1 MTEPRFHDLGSAE
14 LKAWANVAANSFG
27 GPVAQIAFMHR
38 EIVEKR
44 GWVDEDSFRHGLN
57 TCMFLPG
64 PEAQQ
69 LAVYLGWLRNG
80 IKGGL
85 VAGGLFILPGLL
97 TILALS
103 IIYVTWGSL
112 SWIEGAFRGTGPA
125 LVAIVAHAAWRL
137 GRRALHGP
145 GSRLVAFAAFL
156 AMFLYSVPLPA
167 IVAGALLLGLVAGLR
182 REDREPGT
190 GSGPAPGRSASGT
203 LLVIAIGLV
212 LWLGPVVWLV
222 TAMGRT
228 AVWSSLSLLF
238 SQAAVV
244 TFGGAYSVLA
254 YVAQQAVEIRGWLSP
269 PEMLHG
275 LALAETTPGPLI
287 QVVQFVGFL
296 AAYRDS
302 GPLAPM
308 TAGVLGSLLTVWV
321 TFVPSFVWIL
331 AAAPYVQRLRDHPV
345 VSKALATVTSAVVGV
360 MAHLAVWF
368 ALFGLFGSVET
379 RFVAGARL
387 SVPDLATLDPTGG
400 LIALTAAV
408 ALFRFNRPILQVV
421 LAAGAFGALLSTLG

>member
-1 MTEPRFHDLGSAE
+1 
-14 LKAWANVAANSFG
+14 
-27 GPVAQIAFMHR
+27 
-38 EIVEKR
+38 
-44 GWVDEDSFRHGLN
+44 
-57 TCMFLPG
+57 
-64 PEAQQ
+64 
-69 LAVYLGWLRNG
+69 
-80 IKGGL
+80 
-85 VAGGLFILPGLL
+85 
-97 TILALS
+97 
-103 IIYVTWGSL
+103 
-112 SWIEGAFRGTGPA
+112 
-125 LVAIVAHAAWRL
+125 
-137 GRRALHGP
+137 
-145 GSRLVAFAAFL
+145 
-156 AMFLYSVPLPA
+156 
-167 IVAGALLLGLVAGLR
+167 
-182 REDREPGT
+182 
-190 GSGPAPGRSASGT
+190 
-203 LLVIAIGLV
+203 LLVMVIGLV